1 MAASAVA
8 VINDT
13 RGHMFADRE
22 LSFLSWPACRPGPV
36 IDNCFIVNL
45 AAAAGML

>member
-13 RGHMFADRE
+13 RGHMFAESD
-22 LSFLSWPACRPGPV
+22 LSILACMPAWPN
-36 IDNCFIVNL
+36 DW
-45 AAAAGML
+45 

>member
-13 RGHMFADRE
+13 RGHMFAE
-22 LSFLSWPACRPGPV
+22 SEPACRPGPM

-45 AAAAGML
+45 TAAAGML